1 MNNKDTDNKKTFG
14 SVSDQDLLL
23 ERQLCFPLYAC
34 ARKITNLYTPFLKKL
49 GITYTQYIVFLVL
62 WEQDGITVGDLCK
75 RLYLDNGTVTPLLKK
90 LEKAGYI
97 RRERSKDDERIV
109 MVYLTDSGKAFRTQV
124 EEIPGQVGSCMTLE
138 EKEAAQLYSLLYKL
152 LDSLE

>member
-1 MNNKDTDNKKTFG
+1 MNNKDTDNKMTFG

-138 EKEAAQLYSLLYKL
+138 EKEAAQLYSLLYIL
-152 LDSLE
+152 LNSLE